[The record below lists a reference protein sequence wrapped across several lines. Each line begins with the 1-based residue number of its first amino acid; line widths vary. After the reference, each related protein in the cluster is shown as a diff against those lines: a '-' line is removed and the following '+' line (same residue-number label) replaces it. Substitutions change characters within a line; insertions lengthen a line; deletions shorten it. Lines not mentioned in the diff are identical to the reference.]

1 MKTML
6 ISLIIVFLL
15 SMTSCKREITAICAN
30 SEAWRYTALD
40 SNGVA
45 VVQGYLYF
53 TLPDSGH
60 FDGNWSLEAVGSPAN
75 IGSQTGSGKL
85 TGQVSAG
92 AVYIEL
98 NPDLVDDNVSL
109 IAPVQHTFLQGR
121 WIWSGFPGVLNEG
134 MFTLFGPDY
143 ED

>member
-6 ISLIIVFLL
+6 LSLIILFLL
-15 SMTSCKREITAICAN
+15 SMTSCKREITAICPN

-53 TLPDSGH
+53 TLPDSGL
-60 FDGNWSLEAVGSPAN
+60 FDGNWSLEAVGSARN

-85 TGQVSAG
+85 TGQVCAG

-109 IAPVQHTFLQGR
+109 IAPFHYAFLQGR
-121 WIWSGFPGVLNEG
+121 WIWSGLPGVLNEG